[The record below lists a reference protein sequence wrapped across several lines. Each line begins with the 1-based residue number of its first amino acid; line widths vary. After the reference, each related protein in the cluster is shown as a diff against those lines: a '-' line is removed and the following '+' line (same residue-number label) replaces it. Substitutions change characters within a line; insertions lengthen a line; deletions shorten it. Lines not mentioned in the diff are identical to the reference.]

1 MLLRSFRINR
11 LAAAVVFAVTLPA
24 SALAA
29 EGLTILHVGDQESW
43 LLSAQGN
50 LRDDASQALSFYG
63 GIDRLASLIG
73 TQRNDAYAA
82 GNSVLTLNAGDAFLP
97 GPRLTASLQ
106 NLATSFADGGQ
117 DFYDAIAMRYI
128 GFDAAVFGNH
138 EFDLGADVAARF
150 AQVSGTTYLS
160 SNLDFGSSSAFGSL
174 VTAGTVAP
182 SMITTTTGGNKVGIV
197 GLTTPLLPTISSPGD
212 VGVIGN
218 VAGATA
224 AQNLQATVS
233 IVQAQID
240 ALRAQGA
247 NTVVLMSHLQNVSNE
262 INVVVPQLRGADIII
277 SGGGHELMAEADDIL
292 IPGAEAAS
300 IKNHPVAVQMAD
312 GNSALVVT
320 ANFGNRYLGELN
332 VTLDDNG
339 FVQRDANGVPVIN
352 SASMLRV
359 AGIGDDAVTPD
370 ATLNAQVVQPV
381 QTFIEGLNAQIIATS
396 EVNLNGN
403 RGAAGAPGSFV
414 VGVRNSE
421 TNLGNLMADA
431 LRFSGKTDVAIQN
444 GGGIRDSI
452 SEGDV
457 SAGDTFDVAP
467 FTNLVKTAQNVS
479 GAQLKEVL
487 EHTLANASPN
497 GNAAG
502 QFGQISGMKVRYDTN
517 AAAGARV
524 LDIVLDDGTVL
535 VKDGVVVNTERKVT
549 LATIDFLAGGG
560 DGYPFAEAGVEFDNA
575 VNTVTYQEA
584 LLDFITTP
592 EADGGLGGRILA
604 SRYGVENPYDYQG
617 RLVDMA
623 LAVPEPE
630 TYAMLLAGLGLIG
643 FMNRRRKQAVAA

>member
-1 MLLRSFRINR
+1 MSIRSFRLNR
-11 LAAAVVFAVTLPA
+11 LVAAIVVAVSLPA
-24 SALAA
+24 SAFAA

-50 LRDDASQALSFYG
+50 LRDDASQALSYYG
-63 GIDRLASLIG
+63 GVDRLASLISD
-73 TQRNDAYAA
+73 QRTEAALA

-106 NLATSFADGGQ
+106 TLATSYLDGGQ
-117 DFYDAIAMRYI
+117 DFYDAIAMRHI

-150 AQVSGTTYLS
+150 AAVSGTTYLS
-160 SNLDFGSSSAFGSL
+160 SNLNFSASSAFDAL
-174 VTAGTVAP
+174 VAAGTVAP
-182 SMITTTTGGNKVGIV
+182 SIITTTAGGNKVGIV
-197 GLTTPLLPTISSPGD
+197 GLTTPLLPTISSPGS

-218 VAGATA
+218 VSGATSD
-224 AQNLQATVS
+224 QNLQATVG

-247 NTVVLMSHLQNVSNE
+247 NTVVLMSHLQNVGNE
-262 INVVVPQLRGADIII
+262 INVLVPQLTGADIIV
-277 SGGGHELMAEADDIL
+277 SGGGHELMAEADDLL
-292 IPGAEAAS
+292 IPGAGAAS
-300 IKNHPVAVQMAD
+300 INSHPLAVQMAD
-312 GNSALVVT
+312 GNSALIVT

-332 VTLDDNG
+332 VTLDDAG
-339 FVQRDANGVPVIN
+339 FVVRDANGVPVVN

-359 AGIGDDAVTPD
+359 AGVGADAVAPD
-370 ATLNAQVVQPV
+370 ATLYAQVVQPV
-381 QTFIEGLNAQIIATS
+381 QSFIDGLNAQIIATS
-396 EVNLNGN
+396 DVELNGA
-403 RGAAGAPGSFV
+403 RGSAGAPGSFV
-414 VGVRNSE
+414 AGVRNSE

-431 LRFSGKTDVAIQN
+431 LRFSGKTEVAIQN

-452 SEGDV
+452 SAGQV
-457 SAGDTFDVAP
+457 SVGDTFDVAP
-467 FTNLVKTAQNVS
+467 FTNLVKTAANVN
-479 GAQLKEVL
+479 GAQLKQVM
-487 EHTLANASPN
+487 EHTLSQASAS

-502 QFGQISGMKVRYDTN
+502 QFGQISGMQVRYDTR

-524 LDIVLDDGTVL
+524 LEIVLEDGTVL
-535 VKDGVVVNTERKVT
+535 VKDGVVVNAERTVT

-560 DGYPFAEAGVEFDNA
+560 DGYPFAAAGVVFDNA

-584 LLDFITTP
+584 LLAYITAS
-592 EADGGLGGRILA
+592 EEEGGLGGQILA
-604 SRYGVENPYDYQG
+604 SRYGVANPYDYEG

-643 FMNRRRKQAVAA
+643 FMGRRRKQAVPA

>member
-1 MLLRSFRINR
+1 MSIRSFHLNR
-11 LAAAVVFAVTLPA
+11 LVAAIVVAVSLPA
-24 SALAA
+24 SAFAA

-50 LRDDASQALSFYG
+50 LRDDASQALSYYG
-63 GIDRLASLIG
+63 GVDRLASLISD
-73 TQRNDAYAA
+73 QRTEAALA

-106 NLATSFADGGQ
+106 TLATSYLDGGQ
-117 DFYDAIAMRYI
+117 DFYDAIAMRHI

-150 AQVSGTTYLS
+150 AAVSGTTYLS
-160 SNLDFGSSSAFGSL
+160 SNLNFSASSAFDAL
-174 VTAGTVAP
+174 VAAGTVAP
-182 SMITTTTGGNKVGIV
+182 SIITTTAGGNKVGIV
-197 GLTTPLLPTISSPGD
+197 GLTTPLLPTISSPGS

-218 VAGATA
+218 VSGATVE
-224 AQNLQATVS
+224 QNLQATVG

-247 NTVVLMSHLQNVSNE
+247 NTVVLMSHLQNVGNE
-262 INVVVPQLRGADIII
+262 INVLVPQLTGADIVV
-277 SGGGHELMAEADDIL
+277 SGGGHELMAEADDLL
-292 IPGAEAAS
+292 IPGAGAAS
-300 IKNHPVAVQMAD
+300 INSHPLAVQMAD
-312 GNSALVVT
+312 GSSALVVT
-320 ANFGNRYLGELN
+320 ASFGNRYLGELN
-332 VTLDDNG
+332 VTLDDAG
-339 FVQRDANGVPVIN
+339 FVVRDANGVPVVN

-359 AGIGDDAVTPD
+359 AGVGADAVAPD
-370 ATLNAQVVQPV
+370 ATLYAQVVQPV
-381 QTFIEGLNAQIIATS
+381 QSFIDGLNAQIIATS
-396 EVNLNGN
+396 DVELNGA
-403 RGAAGAPGSFV
+403 RGSAGAPGSFV
-414 VGVRNSE
+414 AGVRNSE

-431 LRFSGKTDVAIQN
+431 LRFSGKTEVAIQN

-452 SEGDV
+452 SAGQV
-457 SAGDTFDVAP
+457 SVGDTFDVAP
-467 FTNLVKTAQNVS
+467 FTNLVKTAANVN
-479 GAQLKEVL
+479 GAQLKQVM
-487 EHTLANASPN
+487 EHTLSQASAS

-502 QFGQISGMKVRYDTN
+502 QFGQISGMQVRYDTR

-524 LDIVLDDGTVL
+524 LEIVLEDGTVL
-535 VKDGVVVNTERKVT
+535 VKDGVVVNAERTVT

-560 DGYPFAEAGVEFDNA
+560 DGYPFAAAGVVFDNA

-584 LLDFITTP
+584 LLAYITAS
-592 EADGGLGGRILA
+592 EEEGGLGGQILA
-604 SRYGVENPYDYQG
+604 SRYGVANPYDYEG

-643 FMNRRRKQAVAA
+643 FMGRRRKQAVPA